1 MKNLNKRLDID
12 RKVLIHINNTNP
24 VLNED
29 SEAHQYLTDNDI
41 ELAYDGMQIT
51 L

>member
-1 MKNLNKRLDID
+1 
-12 RKVLIHINNTNP
+12 NTNP

-29 SEAHQYLTDNDI
+29 SSAHQYLLDNDI
-41 ELAYDGMQIT
+41 ELAYDGMKIS